1 MEKTASGFWGKLSK
15 DHSQQLA
22 LADHCIDVASVFR
35 ALCDLP
41 AIQRSLGL
49 GCDATVMDR
58 LAVFAYL
65 HDMGKCNTGFQAKRD
80 PDARDIA
87 GHVKETAALL
97 YDAALRPRLIKA
109 LDLEEMCSW
118 FDNPEADLPRML
130 LASIFHHGKPA
141 FKENIE
147 ESDELNGLKRH
158 WLPRGGIDPF
168 DGLRELGRTVRL
180 AFPAAFSVHA
190 PPIKVTT
197 DLEHRFAGLV
207 MLADWLGSHRESFF
221 PFEHEGVRIEWSR
234 QQAKKALVAVG
245 LDIAAART
253 KVVHEQ
259 PTFGDTFG
267 IQGEPRPLQLALACA
282 DLPALLVAESDTGS
296 GKTEAALM
304 HFLAL
309 FAAGKVDGLYF
320 ALPTRVAA
328 RELYGR
334 VIKAMSRVFGD
345 ECPPV
350 LLAVPD
356 YTQIDGEP
364 MNMLPSDTHLFN
376 DDEQK
381 TRDRGWTAE
390 RPKRF
395 LAAPIAVGTIDQ
407 ALSSAIQV
415 PHAHLRAACLD
426 RSLLVI
432 DEVHSSDVYMRY
444 LARRLLN
451 RHLKAGG
458 HALLLSATLGAA
470 ARAEYLHPGDSLPQA
485 EPFDQAVALP
495 YPALSAPNTPM
506 RHLPDPAGRSKTVR
520 FDPLPLLKSPEDLLP
535 RMREAVRLGQR
546 VLVILNTV
554 SRAVALARLA
564 DADPELASALFAV
577 NGVRAPHHGRFARAD
592 REQMDRAVSNCMGRG
607 RESPAGAMLLIGTQT
622 LEQSLDIDADWL
634 VTDLCPVDV
643 LLQRIGRLHRHDR
656 GPRAMPVCT
665 VLLPE
670 EPDFSVFLNPKGEVR
685 HGNLAGLGSVYEDLR
700 ILQLTRNLVAAG
712 PVIEIPRDNR
722 HLVEAATHPERLKQL
737 QGDAW
742 NLQGDAWNLQGNAWK
757 NHGLHVEGVD
767 VAQQFSAHSA
777 VIPNEHF
784 GEFMFSNA
792 IGERLS
798 TRLGLSDRTL
808 LLGGAHLSPFG
819 QTITEINISGHLAP
833 KQEIEQAYRVIR
845 DDDGLLIHADRAG
858 QYVYRYSRF
867 GLEKTDR

>member
-1 MEKTASGFWGKLSK
+1 MSFWGKLSE
-15 DHSQQLA
+15 DRSQQLP
-22 LADHCIDVASVFR
+22 LADHCVDVASVFR

-58 LAVFAYL
+58 LAVFALL
-65 HDMGKCNTGFQAKRD
+65 HDLGKCNTGFQAKRD
-80 PDARDIA
+80 PNVREIA

-97 YDAALRPRLIKA
+97 YDAELGPIASKA
-109 LDLEEMCSW
+109 LGLDEMCSW
-118 FDNPEADLPRML
+118 FDKPEADLPRML
-130 LASIFHHGKPA
+130 LAAVFHHGKPA
-141 FKENIE
+141 FKDDIGQSNEI
-147 ESDELNGLKRH
+147 DRLKRH

-168 DGLRELGRTVRL
+168 DGLKELGNTTRR
-180 AFPAAFSVHA
+180 AFPNAFRGNS
-190 PPIKVTT
+190 PPIKVTIE
-197 DLEHRFAGLV
+197 LEHRFAGLV

-234 QQAKKALVAVG
+234 RQAKKALVAVG
-245 LDIAAART
+245 LDISAART
-253 KVVHEQ
+253 KVEHGQ
-259 PTFGDTFG
+259 PTFGNTFG
-267 IQGEPRPLQLALACA
+267 IRGEPRPLQLALSCA

-309 FAAGKVDGLYF
+309 FTAGKVDGLYF

-334 VIKAMSRVFGD
+334 VTDAMSRVFGD

-350 LLAVPD
+350 LLAVPG

-364 MNMLPSDTHLFN
+364 RNMLPADTHLFN
-376 DDEQK
+376 DDEQR
-381 TRDRGWTAE
+381 TRDRNWTAE

-407 ALSSAIQV
+407 ALFSAIKV

-444 LARRLLN
+444 LARRLLT

-470 ARAEYLHPGDSLPQA
+470 ARAEYLHPCDSRPQA

-506 RHLPDPAGRSKTVR
+506 RHLPDPACRSKTVR
-520 FDPLPLLKSPEDLLP
+520 LDPLPLLKSPEDLLP
-535 RMREAVRLGQR
+535 RMREAVRFGQR

-554 SRAVALARLA
+554 GRAIALARLA

-592 REQMDRAVSNCMGRG
+592 REQMDRAVSERMGRK
-607 RESPAGAMLLIGTQT
+607 SPAGAMLLIGTQT

-656 GPRAMPVCT
+656 GRRAMPVCT

-670 EPDFSVFLNPKGEVR
+670 ESDFSAFLDPGGKVR
-685 HGNLAGLGSVYEDLR
+685 RGNLAGLGSVYEDLR
-700 ILQLTRNLVAAG
+700 ILQLTRDLVAAG
-712 PVIEIPRDNR
+712 PVIGIPRDNR
-722 HLVEAATHPERLKQL
+722 HLVETVTHPERLDQL

-742 NLQGDAWNLQGNAWK
+742 KSHAQHIEGGDI
-757 NHGLHVEGVD
+757 
-767 VAQQFSAHSA
+767 AQQISAHSA
-777 VIPNEHF
+777 VMPNEHF
-784 GEFMFSNA
+784 GEFDFPNSFEEA
-792 IGERLS
+792 LS
-798 TRLGLSDRTL
+798 TRLGLDDRTL
-808 LLGGAHLSPFG
+808 LLGGTHSSPFG
-819 QTITEINISGHLAP
+819 QTITEINIPGHLAP
-833 KQEIEQAYRVIR
+833 KQEIEQAHLVRH
-845 DDDGLLIHADRAG
+845 DGDNLLIQADTAG
-858 QYVYRYSRF
+858 RYVYRYSRF
-867 GLEKTDR
+867 GLEKTTP